1 MVRRPIK
8 LLAKKQNNF
17 ISYFNFGQ
25 RSTHSMRVTS
35 NFESSFCGKE
45 AEEEA
50 RKHEMETQAAKF
62 NTFTVAIL
70 TTTTVN

>member
-1 MVRRPIK
+1 
-8 LLAKKQNNF
+8 
-17 ISYFNFGQ
+17 
-25 RSTHSMRVTS
+25 MRVTS

-62 NTFTVAIL
+62 NTFTVANL